1 MSVTNPPTG
10 ASGPGSVGLGAV
22 RGSLKRSVQASF
34 EGESVLFS
42 SLIILIFWVCHI
54 SRAYIA
60 YLKFLVSYI
69 GHTALVY
76 SAVACICIS
85 SVSIQFSFSISTYII
100 LSSATLIYFSFFFI
114 VLLLLFKVS
123 FFCLTRGLPH
133 ICPKREMIILRCRL

>member
-42 SLIILIFWVCHI
+42 CLIILIFWVCHI

-60 YLKFLVSYI
+60 SKVPCLLYRSHCTSLLSRCMHLYLFRVHSIFTLNFHVHNLVISYSDLLFLFLSSFSSYLK
-69 GHTALVY
+69 
-76 SAVACICIS
+76 CP
-85 SVSIQFSFSISTYII
+85 
-100 LSSATLIYFSFFFI
+100 
-114 VLLLLFKVS
+114 